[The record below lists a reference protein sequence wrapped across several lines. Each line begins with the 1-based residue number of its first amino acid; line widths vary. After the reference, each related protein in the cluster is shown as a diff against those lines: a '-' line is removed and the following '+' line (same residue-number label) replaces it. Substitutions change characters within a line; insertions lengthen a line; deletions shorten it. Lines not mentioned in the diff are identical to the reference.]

1 MKKKLL
7 LTFVL
12 SVLLVGCGS
21 ANTTEN
27 EQGAGEQQT
36 QELQKEV
43 N

>member
-7 LTFVL
+7 LAFVV

-27 EQGAGEQQT
+27 EQGTGEQQT
-36 QELQKEV
+36 QEVQKEV
-43 N
+43 S